1 MMKKII
7 SLHPIRG
14 IIIHCNPPQI
24 LALTFLFFIVVG
36 ACLLKMPVATY
47 TSITWL
53 DAWFTA
59 TSAITVT
66 GLVVVDTGSTYT
78 LFGEIVIMFLM
89 QIGGLGLM
97 TFSVLILMMM
107 RKKVGLRQR
116 LLTQESLNLNQT
128 SLGGLLRLV
137 KLLFIFSITIEAIA
151 FIFLAVKWVPAYGWA
166 DGLNYSLFH
175 SISAFNN
182 AGFSLWSDSLSQYVG
197 DPLVNI
203 IITGLFITGGLGFT
217 VLVDIWDKKGFHR
230 LSLHSKLMLVGTL
243 VINVTALCI
252 LFVLEYSNPETIGN
266 FSFVDKL
273 WGSYFQAVTPRT
285 AGFNSLDIAAMNE
298 SSILV
303 TMLLMFIGA
312 GSGSTGSGIKVTTF
326 VVMLLATMS
335 FLRGKNETT
344 AFKRT
349 IKSHVI
355 VRALSIMMISISCI
369 FIAIFMLTVTENA
382 PFLTIAFEV
391 ISAFGTVGLS
401 MGLTGDL
408 TTLGKEVIM
417 IMMFIGRIGP
427 LTMAFVFAKKRES
440 SIRYPEEDVFTG

>member
-1 MMKKII
+1 MKKII
-7 SLHPIRG
+7 SLHPLRG

-24 LALTFLFFIVVG
+24 LAITFLFLILIG
-36 ACLLKMPVATY
+36 TLLLKVPAATY
-47 TSITWL
+47 EPISWL

-151 FIFLAVKWVPAYGWA
+151 FLCLSIKWVPEFGWS
-166 DGLNYSLFH
+166 DGLNQSLFH

-182 AGFSLWSDSLSQYVG
+182 AGFSLWSDSLSHYVG

-203 IITGLFITGGLGFT
+203 VITGLFIIGGLGFT
-217 VLVDIWDKKGFHR
+217 VLVDIWDKKGFQK
-230 LSLHSKLMLVGTL
+230 LSLHSKLMLSGTL
-243 VINVTALCI
+243 VINIIALFA
-252 LFVLEYSNPETIGN
+252 LFFLEYGNPETIGDL
-266 FSFVDKL
+266 SFVDKL

-285 AGFNSLDIAAMNE
+285 AGFNSLDIAEMTVP
-298 SSILV
+298 SILLM
-303 TMLLMFIGA
+303 MLLMFIGA
-312 GSGSTGSGIKVTTF
+312 GSGSTGSGIKVTSF
-326 VVMLLATMS
+326 VVMLLATAS
-335 FLRGKNETT
+335 FLRGKSETT

-349 IKSHVI
+349 IKLHIVI
-355 VRALSIMMISISCI
+355 RALSIMIISISLIFLAI
-369 FIAIFMLTVTENA
+369 FILTITERA
-382 PFLTIAFEV
+382 PFLSIAFEV
-391 ISAFGTVGLS
+391 ISAFGTVGIS

-408 TTLGKEVIM
+408 TTIGKIVIM

-427 LTMAFVFAKKRES
+427 LTMVFVFAKRRQS